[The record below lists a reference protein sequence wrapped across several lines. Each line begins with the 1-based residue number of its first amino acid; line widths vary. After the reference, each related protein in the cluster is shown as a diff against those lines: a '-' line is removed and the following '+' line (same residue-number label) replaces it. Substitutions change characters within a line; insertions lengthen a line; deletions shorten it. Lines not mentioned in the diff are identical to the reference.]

1 MAFSNAI
8 LERMNMGN
16 KQAMFYSCVADAA
29 TGTIVTGL
37 KAVDAIAVTPK
48 SLTTGAVKFV
58 MNEGVSGTSTAG
70 TIAVTGAASGDEF
83 YAMVYGH

>member
-1 MAFSNAI
+1 MAFDNDI

-16 KQAMFYSCVADAA
+16 KQAIFYSCTADAA

-37 KAVDAIAVTPK
+37 KSVDAVALTGK
-48 SLTTGAVKFV
+48 SMASAPYNTR

-70 TIAVTGAASGDEF
+70 TVAVTGVASGDTF
-83 YAMVYGH
+83 YLMVFGH